1 MSLNLN
7 EMPEGNGDSLG
18 RVEEGTHPAR
28 IGAIIELGVQP
39 QTDHITGAPKKPQ
52 PRVMFSYVF
61 PDQVVEYEDKE
72 TGEKKSFVRNIFKE
86 YTVSRFEQ
94 AALMKLLTGLGKKDI
109 QSLNELLDYPVMVSV
124 GTTSGGKAKIAAAM
138 PLIAGMEVSPLPYD
152 PISFDF
158 DHPTEADFAKVP
170 QWIQGKIT
178 SALNYDASGATEG
191 QPAPAEDEGEW
202 S

>member
-1 MSLNLN
+1 MSLNIN

-72 TGEKKSFVRNIFKE
+72 TKEKKSFVRNIFKE
-86 YTVSRFEQ
+86 YTVSKFEQ
-94 AALMKLLTGLGKKDI
+94 AALMKLLNGLGKKDI
-109 QSLNELLDYPVMVSV
+109 NSLTELLDYPLMVSV
-124 GTTSGGKAKIAAAM
+124 GTTGGGKAKIAAAM
-138 PLIAGMEVSPLPYD
+138 PLIQGMTVEPLPYE

-158 DHPTEADFAKVP
+158 DHPTEEDFAKVP
-170 QWIQGKIT
+170 AWIQGKIT
-178 SALNYDASGATEG
+178 SALNYDASAASE
-191 QPAPAEDEGEW
+191 QPKVEEPDGDW